1 MKESNMKRLIAGLVA
16 LGAAAAFAT
25 ETGDAGEVKVRSLEV
40 QDRLQVIELINV
52 TAEKPLDEATEP
64 LDGLLLEIMNE
75 ANALDAPEA

>member
-1 MKESNMKRLIAGLVA
+1 
-16 LGAAAAFAT
+16 
-25 ETGDAGEVKVRSLEV
+25 VKVRSLEV